1 MLPKDVLDILNL
13 QFSSRKAADRHTK
26 LHTSFP
32 GACFSRLMS
41 LCPPLT
47 SSSAIA
53 ISVSLVL
60 PPSTFS
66 LSLSLSRSLA
76 VCLDRYPIPQWNHPA
91 ALTFSSE

>member
-1 MLPKDVLDILNL
+1 MLPKDVLDILKL

-32 GACFSRLMS
+32 GTCFSRLLS

-60 PPSTFS
+60 PPRRFS
-66 LSLSLSRSLA
+66 LSLSLSRSLCA
-76 VCLDRYPIPQWNHPA
+76 STDVRFRNGIIPSA
-91 ALTFSSE
+91 